1 MSLTDSHSKSI
12 DREHLF
18 RVFPI
23 FFNTLG
29 TDIVVILKLIWRWGM
44 LCNYLLLH
52 IFHHFRLNYVFST
65 RCLSDELYMLWEHM
79 SNNVYIKKLFL
90 NLVLKSFKIFFERKI
105 SYSNSKSFIQ
115 CFFFFTILIELII
128 SLITSLYFR

>member
-1 MSLTDSHSKSI
+1 
-12 DREHLF
+12 
-18 RVFPI
+18 
-23 FFNTLG
+23 
-29 TDIVVILKLIWRWGM
+29 
-44 LCNYLLLH
+44 
-52 IFHHFRLNYVFST
+52 
-65 RCLSDELYMLWEHM
+65 M